1 MAAGG
6 GAFAL
11 SLSLL
16 VVDGQVWTEHVNDA
30 HRAVSVLMSVW
41 RIFVGDGEV
50 TERALFAHCFD
61 EFRKV
66 RSGDAVPCGEFA
78 A

>member
-11 SLSLL
+11 SLYLL
-16 VVDGQVWTEHVNDA
+16 VDSHVRTEQVNDA
-30 HRAVSVLMSVW
+30 HRAVSVLVSVW

-50 TERALFAHCFD
+50 TERVLFAHCFD

-66 RSGDAVPCGEFA
+66 RFGDAVPCGEFA